1 MSDSSGIIHPGTIVL
16 YAGMAFDEV
25 GEDWLFCTGETFAQS
40 SWPALY
46 SAIGNRYNTGGEPA
60 GTFRIPGLATYG
72 MRYTTAS
79 TTPETFGA
87 AVTHSHAL
95 TGIPFPNALD
105 PESGHTHSNSGT
117 TTSTGNN
124 HNHGPNTTA
133 GGNTAGNVGRAVGNS
148 NTHGVG
154 HSHNVNVSAGNAG
167 PHNHNVGV
175 NVNANYGH
183 SHNAATTTCTIGTG
197 NGSVAQPTID
207 MWYIIKT

>member
-16 YAGMAFDEV
+16 YAGMFLDEV
-25 GEDWLFCTGETFAQS
+25 GEDWLFCNGFVATQAAY
-40 SWPALY
+40 PALY
-46 SAIGNRYNTGGEPA
+46 SAIGIRYNTGGEPA

-79 TTPETFGA
+79 TVPETFGA
-87 AVTHSHAL
+87 AATHSHAL
-95 TGIPFPNALD
+95 TGIPFPNV
-105 PESGHTHSNSGT
+105 PETESGHTHSNSGT

-124 HNHGPNTTA
+124 HNHGFNLA
-133 GGNTAGNVGRAVGNS
+133 ANNNSAGNGGRATGNA
-148 NTHGVG
+148 NTHGGG
-154 HSHNVNVSAGNAG
+154 HSHGVTGGVGAAG

-175 NVNANYGH
+175 NVNSNFGH
-183 SHNAATTTCTIGTG
+183 GHNAATTTCTIGNG